1 MGRGSHRFAW
11 KPGVV
16 GLALAGG
23 LSVAPWAA
31 AADEGDNTGNAGQ
44 PRALAPVTVSAGD
57 LARENSSEERGGYT
71 LGATQSATG
80 LLLAPRE
87 TPQSMSI
94 ITREQIEDEGL
105 EDTREILRRAP
116 GVSLTRSDS
125 NRYSFSSR
133 GFTIRQFQFDGLL
146 TPISNYWNFGATD
159 MDAAIY
165 DRVEVIRG
173 ATGLMTGAGEPSA
186 LVNFVR
192 KRPGREFAA
201 SGALSVGSW
210 DARRAEVDLTLP
222 LTEDGRV
229 SSRVVAVRDDSD
241 SYMRLFDDDRRT
253 LYGVVSAELTP
264 RTLLVAGVEH
274 QNNHSNGMGA
284 GFPLFHSDGT
294 RTDFPRSVV
303 NTTDWAEFETTS
315 TTAFLDL
322 TQALGNGWQL
332 RGAFSYNEGDYFME
346 YLFRGGYPDPDT
358 GEGMSGSFTKYD
370 GDRRYHQMHLTA
382 TGPVEAFGRFH
393 EVSLGWMNI
402 KDDYLMKAAYPVNA
416 PDIGSFFDWRQS
428 DVPRPQWGPYGDVD
442 DSVVRQSGGYAV
454 TRLSLADPLHAI
466 VGARISQWEIDQMY
480 FGSPTDY
487 QVSDEVTP
495 YAGLIYDFSPVY
507 SGYLSYTR
515 IFQPQN
521 NRDPQGDLL
530 DPVRGTSQ
538 EIGLKAEW
546 LAGRLTGAVAAYRME
561 QDNLAEE
568 IPGASQ
574 PGRPDEAAYR
584 AVDGATV
591 EGFDAELTG
600 ELTRYWQISTSY
612 THFTAKDADGKTL
625 NRTHPRSQF
634 KLFTRYQPP
643 APRRRLTLGAG
654 VTWQSGFSRYTSA
667 RVPVHGRTKV
677 GQGSYALVDL
687 MARYQI
693 TPALSA
699 TARVNNVLDREYYTQ
714 AGFYDQ
720 AWWGEP
726 RSATLTLRLDL

>member
-1 MGRGSHRFAW
+1 MGRAAHYCFW
-11 KPGVV
+11 KPGVFTLTMLV
-16 GLALAGG
+16 GG
-23 LSVAPWAA
+23 LGMAPWAA
-31 AADEGDNTGNAGQ
+31 ASDDGRDSEGAAGQ
-44 PRALAPVTVSAGD
+44 QSLAPVTVSAGD
-57 LARENSSEERGGYT
+57 LALENSSEERGGYT
-71 LGATQSATG
+71 MGATQSATG

-87 TPQSMSI
+87 TPQSVSI
-94 ITREQIEDEGL
+94 ITRQQIEDEGL

-133 GFTIRQFQFDGLL
+133 GFAIRQFQFDGLL

-173 ATGLMTGAGEPSA
+173 ATGLMSGAGEPSA

-192 KRPGREFAA
+192 KRPGPDFAA
-201 SGALSVGSW
+201 RGALSVGSW
-210 DARRAEVDLTLP
+210 DARRAELDLTLP
-222 LTEDGRV
+222 ITDDGRV

-264 RTLLVAGVEH
+264 RTLLVAGIEH
-274 QNNHSNGMGA
+274 QNNRSNGMGA
-284 GFPLFHSDGT
+284 GFPLFYSDGT
-294 RTDFPRSVV
+294 RTDFRRSVV
-303 NTTDWAEFETTS
+303 NSTDWATFETTS

-370 GDRRYHQMHLTA
+370 GDRHYHQMHLTA

-393 EVSLGWMNI
+393 EVSVGWMNI
-402 KDDYLMKAAYPVNA
+402 KDDYLMRAAYPVSA
-416 PDIGSFFDWRQS
+416 PDIGSFFDS
-428 DVPRPQWGPYGDVD
+428 DVARPEWGPYGDVD
-442 DSVVRQSGGYAV
+442 DSVIRQRGGYAV

-466 VGARISQWEIDQMY
+466 VGARVSQWEIDQMY

-487 QVSDEVTP
+487 RVSDEITP
-495 YAGLIYDFSPVY
+495 YAGLIYDFNRTY
-507 SGYLSYTR
+507 SGYISYTQ
-515 IFQPQN
+515 IFQPQG
-521 NRDPQGDLL
+521 NRDAQGDLL
-530 DPVRGTSQ
+530 DPVRGVSQ
-538 EIGLKAEW
+538 EVGVKAEW
-546 LAGRLTGAVAAYRME
+546 MAGRLIGALAAYRME

-574 PGRPDEAAYR
+574 PGRPDAAAYR

-591 EGFDAELTG
+591 EGFDVELTG
-600 ELTRYWQISTSY
+600 ELTDHWQLSTSY

-643 APRRRLTLGAG
+643 APQRRLTLGAG

-667 RVPVHGRTKV
+667 RVPVQGRTKV

-693 TPALSA
+693 TPSLS
-699 TARVNNVLDREYYTQ
+699 TTVRVNNLFDREYYTQ
-714 AGFYDQ
+714 VGFYDQ

-726 RSATLTLRLDL
+726 RSATLSLRLDL